1 MRGCDFG
8 AKCTRNCLAATPGPA
23 GEAHGAAPDSL
34 AGFRGGRDGRVK
46 GQGKGRARGYIKGRR
61 EDGTEEKDGGKE
73 ESKGKLGCVP
83 PETKSWLRHCEQKIA
98 SLKLLH
104 SYFIIM
110 GQWVTGSDPCD
121 PSKNDDPFDP

>member
-46 GQGKGRARGYIKGRR
+46 GQGKGRARGYIKGGEDGR
-61 EDGTEEKDGGKE
+61 EDKERGGGGRKQR
-73 ESKGKLGCVP
+73 KVGLCP
-83 PETKSWLRHCEQKIA
+83 TR
-98 SLKLLH
+98 
-104 SYFIIM
+104 
-110 GQWVTGSDPCD
+110 
-121 PSKNDDPFDP
+121 N